1 MLPLVPT
8 QPTGGQLFSSCQSF
22 PPSKWPSSS
31 WDPSLG
37 RDGGDGASPSS
48 GPRTPR
54 DPAKWPHP
62 PGWGG
67 STLPLEQGRVLTG
80 GSNLQSTRRGWGLL
94 PSPPLINVLPIW
106 ESRLRN
112 PPRPPPHAG
121 HGVLGEQRNPRL
133 PSSSWPHSQHLPPT
147 RSSRSSLHPHPETLS
162 CLLILSISSHG
173 LCPSLGGTEIQLM
186 GNLGDW
192 VPQLSVHMRCPPQDA
207 CTPARVPH
215 SLPAVTQTPTVSREG
230 AQPRSHSYTH
240 LRCHRHRSPAFH
252 FIVIRNI

>member
-31 WDPSLG
+31 WDLSLG

-48 GPRTPR
+48 SPRTPR

-112 PPRPPPHAG
+112 PPPPTQGTATRGSRGTLGSLLQAGPIVSTCPPPA
-121 HGVLGEQRNPRL
+121 VPTPPFTPTLRL
-133 PSSSWPHSQHLPPT
+133 CPVSSS
-147 RSSRSSLHPHPETLS
+147 
-162 CLLILSISSHG
+162 
-173 LCPSLGGTEIQLM
+173 CPSPAT
-186 GNLGDW
+186 
-192 VPQLSVHMRCPPQDA
+192 A
-207 CTPARVPH
+207 CVRV
-215 SLPAVTQTPTVSREG
+215 
-230 AQPRSHSYTH
+230 
-240 LRCHRHRSPAFH
+240 
-252 FIVIRNI
+252 